1 MNTTETPQ
9 VYGRRA
15 RMYEERNLALL
26 AVPAASTNGST
37 GRQQVKAARTL
48 PIAESAAANA
58 PFEEGLPV
66 VLAASVFMGARLSL
80 RTNGTA
86 GKAHSHPHSYDAERC
101 AYRHSSRNAMPT
113 PMRTNSQTK

>member
-26 AVPAASTNGST
+26 AVPAARTNGST

-48 PIAESAAANA
+48 PTAESAAANA

-66 VLAASVFMGARLSL
+66 VLTASVFMGARPSL
-80 RTNGTA
+80 QEQMALPGSAFASSQLRCGTLCV
-86 GKAHSHPHSYDAERC
+86 P
-101 AYRHSSRNAMPT
+101 PF
-113 PMRTNSQTK
+113 Q